1 MPLELMTKVVG
12 TAWVRC
18 RNGFDKA
25 NATATILR
33 LPQSSVGSRGS
44 VKMLVTWSTYTSD
57 LALWKGGNH
66 LSPCSQKVWWLKSG
80 SQWCQFYPSAGRLHI
95 SAGTS
100 PKCDPTTE
108 LRLVVWMAQRTRI
121 TSNVQCQMQS
131 KVYSPLWGRAFDCRL
146 HKKKLGSPSRVAVYC
161 QQPSRERASDGF
173 GLLLSALTLATSHHT
188 MLKRLPLQP
197 QLELLP

>member
-1 MPLELMTKVVG
+1 MG
-12 TAWVRC
+12 TPSQTQTREIQLVC
-18 RNGFDKA
+18 TYFQLGPGDV
-25 NATATILR
+25 
-33 LPQSSVGSRGS
+33 SSS
-44 VKMLVTWSTYTSD
+44 L
-57 LALWKGGNH
+57 L
-66 LSPCSQKVWWLKSG
+66 
-80 SQWCQFYPSAGRLHI
+80 FYPSAGRLHI

-188 MLKRLPLQP
+188 NFIKDLKSERKKSHPCQFSLLSVLSEMLKRLPLQP